1 MYMGYVVGEKKKLEV
16 VKLNKA
22 FDKKLVLSDINFDV
36 KEHEF
41 FSILGSSGC
50 GKTTLL
56 RILIGL
62 EKPLSGSIFKDGENI
77 TNLHPSKR
85 GMGIVFQNYAL
96 FENMTAYKNIEYV
109 LHSKRVA
116 SREAK
121 DRALSLLS
129 MVGLENHRDK
139 YPSELSGGQQQ
150 RLAIVRTLAL
160 TPDVVLFDE
169 PMSALDIATRLE
181 LRKEIKNLQ
190 TKFGT
195 TIIYVT
201 HDQEE
206 AFAMSDRI
214 MVMSNSKIR
223 QIGAPLEL
231 VRHPADEFVDDFVNK
246 NLRQKVESLR
256 PFVE

>member
-1 MYMGYVVGEKKKLEV
+1 MSYKVSDKNKLEV
-16 VKLNKA
+16 VSLNKI
-22 FDKKLVLSDINFDV
+22 FDKKMVLSDINFTV

-62 EKPLSGSIFKDGENI
+62 EKPSSGSVFKDDENI
-77 TNLHPSKR
+77 TSLHPSKR

-109 LHSKRVA
+109 LLAKKVNPKEA
-116 SREAK
+116 RE
-121 DRALSLLS
+121 RALSLLS
-129 MVGLENHRDK
+129 TVRLENHKDK

-160 TPDVVLFDE
+160 SPDVILFDE

-181 LRKEIKNLQ
+181 LRTEIKNLQ
-190 TKFGT
+190 SRFGT
-195 TIIYVT
+195 TIVYVT

-206 AFAMSDRI
+206 AFALSDRI

-223 QIGAPLEL
+223 QIGTPHEII
-231 VRHPADEFVDDFVNK
+231 HNPKDEFVDDFVNK

-256 PFVE
+256 AFME

>member
-121 DRALSLLS
+121 DIALSLLS

-160 TPDVVLFDE
+160 TPDVILFDE

>member
-1 MYMGYVVGEKKKLEV
+1 MGYAVGDKKKIEV
-16 VKLNKA
+16 VKLNKV

-160 TPDVVLFDE
+160 TPDVILFDE

-246 NLRQKVESLR
+246 NLRQKVDSLR

>member
-1 MYMGYVVGEKKKLEV
+1 MGYVVGDKKKLEV

-116 SREAK
+116 SKEAK
-121 DRALSLLS
+121 DRAFSLLS

-160 TPDVVLFDE
+160 TPDVILFDE

>member
-1 MYMGYVVGEKKKLEV
+1 MGYAVGDKKKLEV
-16 VKLNKA
+16 VKLNKV

-160 TPDVVLFDE
+160 TPDVILFDE

-246 NLRQKVESLR
+246 NLRQKVDSLR